1 MEDSE
6 HIKWKVDWGQRIK
19 VDQGIMEEVLSK
31 SDGGGGC
38 GRWRMMNVC
47 MSDSQTLILGKFL
60 RAGILFHR
68 LC

>member
-1 MEDSE
+1 MEGGLGSKDKGGSR
-6 HIKWKVDWGQRIK
+6 HHGR
-19 VDQGIMEEVLSK
+19 EVLSK

-68 LC
+68 LR